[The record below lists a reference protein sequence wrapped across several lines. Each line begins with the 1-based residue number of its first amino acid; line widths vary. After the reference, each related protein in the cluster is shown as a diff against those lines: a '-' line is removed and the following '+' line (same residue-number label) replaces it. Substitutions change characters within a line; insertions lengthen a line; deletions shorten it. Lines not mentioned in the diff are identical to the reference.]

1 MKNCVM
7 SCLFFFL
14 LTSVLALNM
23 YSCDEEGYDDYL
35 AYYRTLGKVY
45 TNEDGEPTHE
55 QRYNSSF

>member
-23 YSCDEEGYDDYL
+23 YSCDEKGYDDYL
-35 AYYRTLGKVY
+35 AYYSTLGKKYPV
-45 TNEDGEPTHE
+45 NDVEFQE
-55 QRYNSSF
+55 RYSSLV

>member
-23 YSCDEEGYDDYL
+23 YSCDEKGYDDYL
-35 AYYRTLGKVY
+35 AYYSTLGKNY
-45 TNEDGEPTHE
+45 IDTEEPTRDE
-55 QRYNSSF
+55 RYSSSF